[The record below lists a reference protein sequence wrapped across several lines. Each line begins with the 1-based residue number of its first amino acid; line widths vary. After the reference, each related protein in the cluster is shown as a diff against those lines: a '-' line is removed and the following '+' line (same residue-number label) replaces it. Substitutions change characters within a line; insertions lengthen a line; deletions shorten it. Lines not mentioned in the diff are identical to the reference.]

1 MSLIDARTTRVLFTA
16 LLFALAVGFLYIARR
31 TLIAFLFAILF
42 AYLIDPLVSRTE
54 RLVRGRGRAIAI
66 IYILLIALLITFFFF
81 VGPNIG
87 HEAQRLSEALPA
99 LLERVGSGQIA
110 EQIGLE
116 RGWSLRTIQQAKSFL
131 ANHRDDLLHLAQRAG
146 LRVAEVER
154 PSLRKKAARIGT
166 KINK

>member
-81 VGPNIG
+81 VGPNPRCWK
-87 HEAQRLSEALPA
+87 EWALARLQNKS
-99 LLERVGSGQIA
+99 
-110 EQIGLE
+110 
-116 RGWSLRTIQQAKSFL
+116 GWSA
-131 ANHRDDLLHLAQRAG
+131 AG
-146 LRVAEVER
+146 ACELSSRR
-154 PSLRKKAARIGT
+154 NPSWQVIAMTCSTLPKGSDCGWLKWHVSLIY
-166 KINK
+166 